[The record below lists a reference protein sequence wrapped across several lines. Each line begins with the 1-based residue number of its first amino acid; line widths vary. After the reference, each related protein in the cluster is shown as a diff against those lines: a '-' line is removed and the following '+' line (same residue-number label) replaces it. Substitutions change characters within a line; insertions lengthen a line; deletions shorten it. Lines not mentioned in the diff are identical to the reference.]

1 MLIPLTAPET
11 SVAFMSPETEIER
24 ERERERESFSESFQR
39 ERELDAKSWE
49 MDIKSSTTK
58 SIEEKNSQ

>member
-11 SVAFMSPETEIER
+11 SVAFMSPETES

-39 ERELDAKSWE
+39 ERELDAKS
-49 MDIKSSTTK
+49 
-58 SIEEKNSQ
+58 